1 MKKQI
6 TLVLTAESDDEV
18 MLSDSFIEDDLMR
31 EINCASNF
39 YGLVS
44 VETHEIVT
52 AEPPEIIHC
61 KDCKKHHLGFGF
73 CPMVHHSAENPLMV
87 YELNDDDDF
96 CSRAERVAR

>member
-6 TLVLTAESDDEV
+6 TLVLTAESDEV
-18 MLSDSFIEDDLMR
+18 MLRDSFIENDLMQ
-31 EINCASNF
+31 EINCASNS
-39 YGLVS
+39 YELVS
-44 VETHEIVT
+44 IETHEVVT
-52 AEPPEIIHC
+52 TEPPEIIHC

-96 CSRAERVAR
+96 CSRAEKRLR

>member
-39 YGLVS
+39 YEIVS
-44 VETHEIVT
+44 FETHEVVT

-61 KDCKKHHLGFGF
+61 KDCKKHHFRVWLLPDGT
-73 CPMVHHSAENPLMV
+73 PL
-87 YELNDDDDF
+87 N
-96 CSRAERVAR
+96 